1 MIPLSEVQTERR
13 TVFFDFYRSR
23 DENRRK
29 NGMTWE
35 MIASLISIVT
45 VGIAVGK
52 VIANL
57 SRTLTKLNCSVD
69 SLNSALQSFID
80 RSEKEHGQMK
90 GEISHLKKDVVR
102 CSIRISHLEH
112 NEKERNDEY

>member
-1 MIPLSEVQTERR
+1 M
-13 TVFFDFYRSR
+13 
-23 DENRRK
+23 
-29 NGMTWE
+29 
-35 MIASLISIVT
+35 VT
-45 VGIAVGK
+45 VSIAIGR

-90 GEISHLKKDVVR
+90 GDIDHLRKDVVR
-102 CSIRISHLEH
+102 HGIRISHLEKY
-112 NEKERNDEY
+112 EKERND